1 MAEEKKAKSKLET
14 SPYSPEFLEE
24 MRQTLLQMKK
34 ELLRDV
40 SKSVRSESDHLK
52 YDVGDFY
59 DHASQDR
66 ERELALTLSDRE
78 RERLFLINDALRRI
92 DEGTYG
98 ICEVTGEKIGE
109 ERLRALP
116 FTKLSVEAQEE
127 LEKSGY

>member
-1 MAEEKKAKSKLET
+1 MAEEKKAKPKPES

-24 MRQTLLQMKK
+24 MRQILLQMKR

-40 SKSVRSESDHLK
+40 SKSVKAESDHLK